1 MRRVFSS
8 KGAYIVASLLVIMAM
23 LLSACAPAATP
34 SGGEAAAEPAAEG
47 QTYRIAFSVPAM
59 SFPFFVHM
67 EKQVRDEAAKM
78 GNVEIITLDG
88 QDDTTKQV
96 ADLEGV
102 IAQGY
107 DGLIVSPRT
116 SEGVAPVI
124 QQVIDA
130 GIPVVT
136 IDRSAEGVNGLL
148 AHVGADNVI
157 GGEAQGQAILSLFPD
172 GAKIIELLGTRMRRN
187 AEYLGYVSRW
197 ARLVTEG
204 DYAGAGTASQA
215 EAADHADPNMARF
228 VASFADMIQ
237 SVQAREAALR
247 QELQQLR
254 IEIDRG
260 KYEQQLAE
268 VTESEFFRSLQ
279 SRSRDMR
286 RRIRGEDEG

>member
-116 SEGVAPVI
+116 
-124 QQVIDA
+124 
-130 GIPVVT
+130 
-136 IDRSAEGVNGLL
+136 
-148 AHVGADNVI
+148 
-157 GGEAQGQAILSLFPD
+157 
-172 GAKIIELLGTRMRRN
+172 
-187 AEYLGYVSRW
+187 
-197 ARLVTEG
+197 
-204 DYAGAGTASQA
+204 
-215 EAADHADPNMARF
+215 
-228 VASFADMIQ
+228 
-237 SVQAREAALR
+237 
-247 QELQQLR
+247 
-254 IEIDRG
+254 
-260 KYEQQLAE
+260 
-268 VTESEFFRSLQ
+268 
-279 SRSRDMR
+279 
-286 RRIRGEDEG
+286 